1 MIKLTSW
8 GLTNRS
14 TTTVP
19 DRSKLKQNP
28 NLIVTAAA
36 K

>member
-1 MIKLTSW
+1 MIELTSW

-14 TTTVP
+14 TATVF

-28 NLIVTAAA
+28 TLMWR
-36 K
+36 